1 MNQREARAVFVFTR
15 LSWQS
20 TYVDSENWVNKIHTI
35 GGYLQL
41 YFGKEKI
48 SHYWKFAANQ
58 KIELL
63 KKKKNTT
70 VSFFKKWLSKIQFQF
85 IFEQQC
91 FTQTGKKINNFIGK
105 KSRKNKPFLF
115 DLYNHLIKL
124 LRVQYVH
131 PRLPASWE

>member
-63 KKKKNTT
+63 KKKKIQLYLFLKNDSVKYNSSLFLNNN
-70 VSFFKKWLSKIQFQF
+70 VSHKQAK
-85 IFEQQC
+85 
-91 FTQTGKKINNFIGK
+91 
-105 KSRKNKPFLF
+105 R
-115 DLYNHLIKL
+115 
-124 LRVQYVH
+124 
-131 PRLPASWE
+131 

>member
-20 TYVDSENWVNKIHTI
+20 MYVDSENWVNKIHTI

-48 SHYWKFAANQ
+48 SHWKFAANQ

-63 KKKKNTT
+63 KKIQLYLFLKNDSVKYNSSLFLNNNVSHKQAKK
-70 VSFFKKWLSKIQFQF
+70 
-85 IFEQQC
+85 
-91 FTQTGKKINNFIGK
+91 
-105 KSRKNKPFLF
+105 
-115 DLYNHLIKL
+115 
-124 LRVQYVH
+124 
-131 PRLPASWE
+131 